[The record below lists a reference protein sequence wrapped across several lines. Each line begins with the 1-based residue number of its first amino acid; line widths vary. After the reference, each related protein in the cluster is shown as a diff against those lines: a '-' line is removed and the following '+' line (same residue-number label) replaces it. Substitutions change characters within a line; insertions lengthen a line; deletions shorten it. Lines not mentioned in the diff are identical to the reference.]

1 MKIIFNFTHLKN
13 LYIFFTFLSLINFF
27 FSTAKVEAS
36 AFNIQNI
43 EISKPFEINFD
54 KNEIIDEGFKKG
66 FDELIS
72 LITTSSDRK
81 KLDKIKLNQIKGM
94 IESFSVKEEK
104 FINQI
109 YYVNLGVSFNRKKIF
124 SYLENKNIFPS
135 IPKKTKFLFIP
146 IIIDEQKKDLL
157 IFSNNEF
164 FDNWNDIEERNHL
177 IRYILPTEDLED
189 IKLIKSK
196 YEFIE
201 SYDFKDI
208 VNKYFLRDSIISLV
222 FKNENEIRVLSRINF
237 NDKETLINQSF
248 LNIDIDNDQQ
258 LKTIISEMKLI
269 YEDYWKTYNRINTSI
284 KLPIIIKVKNS
295 ESLKLLKLEK
305 NLKEIDLIYDYF
317 IYKFDN
323 DHTFYEIIF
332 NGSPDIF
339 LKTMKEKK
347 FDFDTQNKIWALQ

>member
-1 MKIIFNFTHLKN
+1 MKIFFNFIHFKK

-27 FSTAKVEAS
+27 FSTVKLEAS
-36 AFNIQNI
+36 AFNIKNI

-81 KLDKIKLNQIKGM
+81 KIDKIRINQIKGM

-104 FINQI
+104 FVNQI

-124 SYLENKNIFPS
+124 NYLENKNIFPS

-146 IIIDEQKKDLL
+146 IIIDEKKKDLL

-164 FDNWNDIEERNHL
+164 FDKWNGTQKRNHL
-177 IRYILPTEDLED
+177 IEYILPTEDLED

-201 SYDFKDI
+201 SYDFKEI
-208 VNKYFLRDSIISLV
+208 VNKYFLNDSIITLF
-222 FKNENEIRVLSRINF
+222 FKNEDEVRVLSRINF
-237 NDKETLINQSF
+237 NDKETLMNQSF
-248 LNIDIDNDQQ
+248 LNIDINNDQKLSSIINE
-258 LKTIISEMKLI
+258 LKII
-269 YEDYWKTYNRINTSI
+269 YEDYWKTFNRINTSI
-284 KLPIIIKVKNS
+284 KLPIMIKVNNS
-295 ESLKLLKLEK
+295 ENLKLLKLEK
-305 NLKEIDLIYDYF
+305 NLKEIDLIYDYSV
-317 IYKFDN
+317 YKFN
-323 DHTFYEIIF
+323 KDHTFYEIIF

-339 LKTMKEKK
+339 LKTMGEKK
-347 FDFDTQNKIWALQ
+347 FNFDTQNKIWSLQ